1 MPGVT
6 ERRLV
11 SEAMSS
17 WWVKVSNFM
26 FYSFFEAG
34 HSGQSISNQVR
45 HSPYQSMNSSQL
57 FKVSQCNVKVGVPE
71 LRAAGLSK

>member
-26 FYSFFEAG
+26 LYSFFEAG
-34 HSGQSISNQVR
+34 HSLASQFLTKFAIR
-45 HSPYQSMNSSQL
+45 HMDSSEL